1 MNSGKKVLF
10 AISTGTETI
19 EFSAP
24 FDILKRAGADIT
36 IAKVKDPT
44 NPDLS
49 LTVTTAQGLKIQ
61 ADTLIEQVTRNE
73 YDMIVCPGGL
83 PNAEYLGKCND
94 LIEMLKKQKAANKF
108 YTSICASPAMVFEA
122 NGLLEGECGT
132 CYPSMQGNLKNQS
145 KVKDRVVISGHCI
158 TSQGPCTAIEF
169 GFALC
174 EALFGKEKTEELKKG
189 MIFY

>member
-61 ADTLIEQVTRNE
+61 ADTLIEHSLLVHIIFLQK
-73 YDMIVCPGGL
+73 L
-83 PNAEYLGKCND
+83 PFLSPCIL
-94 LIEMLKKQKAANKF
+94 LIFML
-108 YTSICASPAMVFEA
+108 
-122 NGLLEGECGT
+122 
-132 CYPSMQGNLKNQS
+132 
-145 KVKDRVVISGHCI
+145 
-158 TSQGPCTAIEF
+158 
-169 GFALC
+169 
-174 EALFGKEKTEELKKG
+174 
-189 MIFY
+189 